1 SAGTLW
7 LVVCCID
14 LLIPEEIIIFCSLLL
29 QQHAH
34 IPKFGN
40 WGSDGGLNYSQFFD
54 KALRERSELK
64 AKNMNHHCDNPKAF
78 HTEVLTVHASSLGT
92 SPHSI
97 ANGVL
102 HLRGEDS
109 DYQRTGRVC
118 DGSDYR
124 VDHSP
129 THPNYQM
136 KIGTCS
142 SEGLSRGSRAITLSS
157 PGKLRMTGVQYDNIM
172 SKGSVIPKFG
182 DWDESN
188 PSTAD
193 GFSRIFNRVR
203 EEKQRVSAK
212 VSQVS
217 SDKTCDKDHESN
229 HEPSVCGFCI
239 LLCICLSLKF
249 FYQNSLY
256 IGWCAI
262 YFPVYLL

>member
-1 SAGTLW
+1 MGVCKSAKSRNRYVSPRRKETRSTEVKRKRLFALRG
-7 LVVCCID
+7 I
-14 LLIPEEIIIFCSLLL
+14 SLFRLFGKRA
-29 QQHAH
+29 QEMSQHAH

-97 ANGVL
+97 ANG
-102 HLRGEDS
+102 

-157 PGKLRMTGVQYDNIM
+157 PGKLRMTGVQYDNIQM

-229 HEPSVCGFCI
+229 HEPSGCWCFHWCRKQRE
-239 LLCICLSLKF
+239 LLNK
-249 FYQNSLY
+249 
-256 IGWCAI
+256 
-262 YFPVYLL
+262 